1 MLVETDESVTDV
13 DYDCGFT
20 DTAYFIMQSEAMRE
34 SARSLRK
41 ALRKQTA
48 FGNLV

>member
-20 DTAYFIMQSEAMRE
+20 DTAYFIRQSEAVRE
-34 SARSLRK
+34 SAPEYTEKRCANRRLS
-41 ALRKQTA
+41 AI
-48 FGNLV
+48 